1 MDGLIFIAGLALF
14 LCLVVLPISVV
25 VSLGRGNRNQRE
37 IAQLTLTITQLQKQV
52 DDLRFEETGRSRPP
66 PTPQVPP
73 VAAKT
78 THDFAAQAAQQSAV
92 QPTAEIAVPPP
103 VKSAWEPAVP
113 KPAASVTTIPRPPIA
128 DKPAIDKPQQ
138 PKNDLLSGLVGWFMQ
153 GNPLAKLG
161 VLLLF
166 FGLAYLMKYTVERD
180 MLPIEFRLM
189 GAAVASGVLLWFGW
203 RLRVKQTMYALI
215 LQGARL
221 ARSIS
226 PYLVP
231 SGFINCCHICWHLA

>member
-1 MDGLIFIAGLALF
+1 
-14 LCLVVLPISVV
+14 
-25 VSLGRGNRNQRE
+25 
-37 IAQLTLTITQLQKQV
+37 
-52 DDLRFEETGRSRPP
+52 
-66 PTPQVPP
+66 
-73 VAAKT
+73 
-78 THDFAAQAAQQSAV
+78 
-92 QPTAEIAVPPP
+92 
-103 VKSAWEPAVP
+103 
-113 KPAASVTTIPRPPIA
+113 
-128 DKPAIDKPQQ
+128 
-138 PKNDLLSGLVGWFMQ
+138 MQ

-231 SGFINCCHICWHLA
+231 SGFISCCHICWHLA